1 MEKYEHTTSTT
12 QLLSWVSEPKSTWYY
27 KEKTGKRGR
36 KPSTH
41 TQHRDGSL
49 VENDRIVDR
58 IKAILSE
65 EFVFYGYE
73 LVTEDL
79 RVDWGF
85 IINKK
90 KVYRLMDEAH
100 LLLARSIVTTGKRNF
115 VQFRKIKASRPLE
128 YLVMDIKYVYLHG
141 EKRNVYLLSVMDV
154 CTRMVLGHILKS
166 SMRQHDVILLLD
178 GILQQ
183 YKCEGISLRND
194 NGSQFIAHSVRGY
207 LKDQQIYQEFTHI
220 ATPEENGHI
229 EAFHS
234 NLERDVIKRYWFDS
248 FAYAKW
254 KITDYMSH
262 YNNRRRHRS
271 LKKLSPANYW
281 TIMFPDFPLRQQG
294 AESGE
299 IVKGVDSLKNQ
310 TPSTLALP
318 LTISERRLPL
328 LEAENQV
335 SDCQNQN
342 ENLV

>member
-1 MEKYEHTTSTT
+1 MEKYGQNVSTT

-27 KEKTGKRGR
+27 EEKTGKRGR

-41 TQHRDGSL
+41 TRHRDGSIIPNEQV
-49 VENDRIVDR
+49 VER

-65 EFVFYGYE
+65 EFIFYGYE
-73 LVTEDL
+73 LVTEEL
-79 RVDWGF
+79 RIDWGF

-100 LLLARSIVTTGKRNF
+100 LLLPRSIVTTGKRNF

-128 YLVMDIKYVYLHG
+128 YLVMDIKYVYIHG
-141 EKRNVYLLSVMDV
+141 EKRNVFLLSVMDV
-154 CTRMVLGHILKS
+154 CTRLVLVHILKS
-166 SMRQHDVILLLD
+166 SIKQHDVILLLD

-183 YKCEGISLRND
+183 YRCEGISLRND

-207 LKDQQIYQEFTHI
+207 LKDQKIYQEFTHI
-220 ATPEENGHI
+220 ATPEENGYI

-254 KITDYMSH
+254 KTNDYMSH
-262 YNNRRRHRS
+262 YNNRRRHGS

-281 TIMFPDFPLRQQG
+281 TMMFPDFPIRQQG
-294 AESGE
+294 AGSGE
-299 IVKGVDSLKNQ
+299 IVKGVDSTKNK

-328 LEAENQV
+328 PEAENQA

>member
-1 MEKYEHTTSTT
+1 MAKYEMKANTT
-12 QLLSWVSEPKSTWYY
+12 QLLTWVSEPKSTWYY

-41 TQHRDGSL
+41 TLHQDGTL
-49 VENDRIVDR
+49 VPNEQVVDR
-58 IKAILSE
+58 IKAILTE
-65 EFVFYGYE
+65 EFIFYGYD

-79 RVDWGF
+79 RQDWSL

-90 KVYRLMDEAH
+90 KVYRLMSESH
-100 LLLARSIVTTGKRNF
+100 LLLSRHIVTTGKRNF

-128 YLVMDIKYVYLHG
+128 YLVMDIKYVYLQG
-141 EKRNVYLLSVMDV
+141 EKRNVYLLTILDV
-154 CTRMVLGHILKS
+154 CTRMVLAHILKPS
-166 SMRQHDVILLLD
+166 LRQHDVILLLD

-183 YKCEGISLRND
+183 YRCVGISLRND

-207 LKDQQIYQEFTHI
+207 LKDQKIYQEFTHI
-220 ATPEENGHI
+220 ATPEENGYI

-234 NLERDVIKRYWFDS
+234 NLERDVIRRYWFDS

-254 KITDYMSH
+254 KITDYMTH

-281 TIMFPDFPLRQQG
+281 TMMFPDFPIRQPA

-299 IVKGVDSLKNQ
+299 NVKGGFGGAAEMER
-310 TPSTLALP
+310 PLAKP
-318 LTISERRLPL
+318 LTFSERRLHLP
-328 LEAENQV
+328 EAENQA

>member
-1 MEKYEHTTSTT
+1 MKKYEEQVSTT
-12 QLLSWVSEPKSTWYY
+12 TLLTWVSEPKSTWYY

-41 TQHRDGSL
+41 TLHRDGHQ
-49 VENDRIVDR
+49 VENSEVVKQ
-58 IKAILSE
+58 IKTILSVG
-65 EFVFYGYE
+65 FIFYGYE

-79 RVDWGF
+79 RVDNGL

-90 KVYRLMDEAH
+90 KVYRLMNEEH
-100 LLLARSIVTTGKRNF
+100 LLLGRTIVTTGKRNF
-115 VQFRKIKASRPLE
+115 VQFRKINASRPLE
-128 YLVMDIKYVYLHG
+128 YLVMDIKYVYIHG

-154 CTRMVLGHILKS
+154 CTRTVLGHMLKAS
-166 SMRQHDVILLLD
+166 IRQHDVILLLD

-207 LKDQQIYQEFTHI
+207 LKNQNIYQEFTHI
-220 ATPEENGHI
+220 ATPEENGYI

-248 FAYAKW
+248 FHYAKW
-254 KITDYMSH
+254 KISDYMTH

-271 LKKLSPANYW
+271 LKKMSPANYW
-281 TIMFPDFPLRQQG
+281 TMMYPDFPLRQQG

-299 IVKGVDSLKNQ
+299 HVKGGFGGAVEIAR
-310 TPSTLALP
+310 PLAKP
-318 LTISERRLPL
+318 LTFSERRLPL
-328 LEAENQV
+328 PAAENQT
-335 SDCQNQN
+335 SHCQNQN

>member
-1 MEKYEHTTSTT
+1 MAKYEQTVTTT
-12 QLLSWVSEPKSTWYY
+12 QLLSWVSEPRSTWYY

-41 TQHRDGSL
+41 TLHKDGH
-49 VENDRIVDR
+49 VVPNEEVVIQ
-58 IKAILSE
+58 IKAILSV
-65 EFVFYGYE
+65 EFIFYGYD

-79 RVDWGF
+79 RQDSGL

-90 KVYRLMDEAH
+90 KVYRLMTEAH
-100 LLLARSIVTTGKRNF
+100 LLLSRHIVTTGKRNF
-115 VQFRKIKASRPLE
+115 VRFRKIKASRPLE

-141 EKRNVYLLSVMDV
+141 EKRNVYLLTVMDV
-154 CTRMVLGHILKS
+154 CTRMVLAHILKA

-207 LKDQQIYQEFTHI
+207 LKDQNIYQEFTHI
-220 ATPEENGHI
+220 ATPEENGYI

-248 FAYAKW
+248 FSYAKW
-254 KITDYMSH
+254 KLNDYMFH

-271 LKKLSPANYW
+271 LKKLSPVNYW
-281 TIMFPDFPLRQQG
+281 TMMFPDFPIRPQT
-294 AESGE
+294 ADSGE
-299 IVKGVDSLKNQ
+299 IVKGVDSIKNQ
-310 TPSTLALP
+310 TTSTLALP

-328 LEAENQV
+328 PEADNQA
-335 SDCQNQN
+335 SDSLNQN
-342 ENLV
+342 GNSV